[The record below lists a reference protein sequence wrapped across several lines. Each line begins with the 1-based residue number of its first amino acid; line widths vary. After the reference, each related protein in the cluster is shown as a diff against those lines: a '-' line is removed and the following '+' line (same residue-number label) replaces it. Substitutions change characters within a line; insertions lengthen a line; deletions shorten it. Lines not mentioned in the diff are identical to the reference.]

1 MKDRIWKWIVRVLI
15 GIVVFFNLD
24 AAFSF
29 MFLPKA
35 YAPGF
40 ELSGVPGQMIIQGLG
55 LLFLMWNVPYI
66 IAMLNPGRHFTSLI
80 EAVIMQAIGV
90 FGESILLSLMPGEH
104 VMIKSSTV
112 RFIVFDAG
120 GLILLVIGFFIT
132 LRLRK
137 QITVGTT
144 DIKGD

>member
-1 MKDRIWKWIVRVLI
+1 MKGRFWKLFVRALI

-29 MFLPKA
+29 MIQPNA

-40 ELSGVPGQMIIQGLG
+40 ELSGVPGQVIIQGMG
-55 LLFLMWNVPYI
+55 LLFLMWNVPYTVAI
-66 IAMLNPGRHFTSLI
+66 LDPAKHFTSLI

-90 FGESILLSLMPGEH
+90 FGESILLGLMPGEH
-104 VMIKSSTV
+104 AMIKTSAM
-112 RFIVFDAG
+112 RFILFDAG

-132 LRLRK
+132 LRQRK
-137 QITVGTT
+137 NTTVGTA

>member
-1 MKDRIWKWIVRVLI
+1 MKWIVRVLI

-29 MFLPKA
+29 MFVPNA

-40 ELSGVPGQMIIQGLG
+40 ELSGVPGQVIIQGMG

-66 IAMLNPGRHFTSLI
+66 IAMLDPGRYFTSLI

-90 FGESILLSLMPGEH
+90 FGESILLILMPGDH
-104 VMIKSSTV
+104 AMIKASTE

-120 GLILLVIGFFIT
+120 GLILLVIGFIIT

-137 QITVGTT
+137 KLLSEKLI
-144 DIKGD
+144 

>member
-1 MKDRIWKWIVRVLI
+1 MKDRFWKWLVRVLI

-29 MFLPKA
+29 LILPKA

-40 ELSGVPGQMIIQGLG
+40 ELSGVPGQVIIQGMG

-66 IAMLNPGRHFTSLI
+66 IAILDPLRHFTSLI

-90 FGESILLSLMPGEH
+90 FGESILLSLMPGDH
-104 VMIKSSTV
+104 AMIKASTMQ
-112 RFIVFDAG
+112 FIVFDAG

-137 QITVGTT
+137 HTTV
-144 DIKGD
+144 